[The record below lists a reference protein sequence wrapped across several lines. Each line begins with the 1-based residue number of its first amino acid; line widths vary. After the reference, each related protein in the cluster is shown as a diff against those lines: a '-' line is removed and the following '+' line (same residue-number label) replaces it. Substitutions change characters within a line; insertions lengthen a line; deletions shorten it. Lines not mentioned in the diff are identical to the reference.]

1 MLTSNRSRELHDAL
15 KRRCLYH
22 WIDFPGVARAAEIVR
37 RSVPGG
43 SDALVSAATAFVVR
57 VRELDLDK
65 APGLA
70 EAINWVSALSALGV
84 TDLERHDVVRTLGAV
99 VKTPDDRDLVVASLD
114 DLGIEEAAG

>member
-1 MLTSNRSRELHDAL
+1 M
-15 KRRCLYH
+15 
-22 WIDFPGVARAAEIVR
+22 
-37 RSVPGG
+37 
-43 SDALVSAATAFVVR
+43 VR

-84 TDLERHDVVRTLGAV
+84 TDLERRDVVRTLGAV

>member
-1 MLTSNRSRELHDAL
+1 M
-15 KRRCLYH
+15 
-22 WIDFPGVARAAEIVR
+22 
-37 RSVPGG
+37 
-43 SDALVSAATAFVVR
+43 R